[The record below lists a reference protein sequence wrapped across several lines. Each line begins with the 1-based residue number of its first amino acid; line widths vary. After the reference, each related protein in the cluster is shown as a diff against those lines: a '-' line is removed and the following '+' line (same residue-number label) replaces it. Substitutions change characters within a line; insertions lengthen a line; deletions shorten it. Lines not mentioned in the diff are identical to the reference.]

1 MQEIPQF
8 IQIFIVNLHNL
19 YFFLLLS
26 NLLCL
31 LQLKK
36 TLHDLFSSILVKL
49 DLDPLDPD
57 PDPYSEKPL
66 DPDPQKMNADSRP

>member
-36 TLHDLFSSILVKL
+36 TLHKVIFFNLFE
-49 DLDPLDPD
+49 LDPD
-57 PDPYSEKPL
+57 PHFLGSWIRIRIK
-66 DPDPQKMNADSRP
+66 KNSWIRIRIHKK